1 MRRRA
6 PVGILLSVLSTASSF
21 TPGAILP
28 SRCATFAVSRGIN
41 SNYNHRFPHRRQ
53 QLRLAMSGGGGSGVK
68 PIDVLEFWFGKN
80 FTEGKF
86 DAMESA
92 EYKKEWHPKW
102 FFSNPE
108 FDKEVSA
115 QNLVSPFEER
125 AYAICTT
132 HCLKISDGGAFRGA
146 TLLKLLLCPTA
157 THRYR
162 PEEKK
167 TLKLHGNPPAEREIG
182 CMPRAHSIL
191 SRSATAH
198 ALIQTPNV
206 ADLRQVRGDDP
217 RSVKRR
223 PLHGRVGGAKRPPGP
238 HHPVRPAVSQRLQE
252 AARGFQV

>member
-1 MRRRA
+1 MCQKLIRSCGDLTAVTQWMRRRA

-41 SNYNHRFPHRRQ
+41 SSYNHRFPHRQ

-115 QNLVSPFEER
+115 QNLESPFEER
-125 AYAICTT
+125 A
-132 HCLKISDGGAFRGA
+132 
-146 TLLKLLLCPTA
+146 
-157 THRYR
+157 
-162 PEEKK
+162 
-167 TLKLHGNPPAEREIG
+167 
-182 CMPRAHSIL
+182 
-191 SRSATAH
+191 
-198 ALIQTPNV
+198 
-206 ADLRQVRGDDP
+206 
-217 RSVKRR
+217 
-223 PLHGRVGGAKRPPGP
+223 
-238 HHPVRPAVSQRLQE
+238 
-252 AARGFQV
+252 